1 MSLLLRVVS
10 RVSLA
15 AIFIDSGIDLL
26 QHPEGRTKRAAD
38 ALPGMPELPIIGQIH
53 GGTMLVAGTT
63 LALGILTGPS
73 AFVLALTLLPNTY
86 VGHPFWKEEDPQAR
100 KGQRIHFLK
109 NVGLFGGL
117 LAVLVEERV
126 RNSS

>member
-26 QHPEGRTKRAAD
+26 QHPEGRTKRAAE

-63 LALGILTGPS
+63 LGLGILTGPS